1 MSRRRHIAF
10 VVLAACLAGCVQSGA
25 ALVSGS
31 PAQVVVSASPAASGD
46 PASSPPGAGLITIG
60 RQDEGTAIVVP
71 RDAHVLVKLG
81 TDLMWTVSVRDPAIL
96 VPVPGVMLV
105 QGAQALYLASQ
116 TGRTTI
122 VGVGDPA
129 CRSSQPPC
137 MAPSLEWS
145 VTVVV
150 D

>member
-1 MSRRRHIAF
+1 MIRTRLGAL

-25 ALVSGS
+25 TLVPGS
-31 PAQVVVSASPAASGD
+31 PEPVVGSASPAASGAL
-46 PASSPPGAGLITIG
+46 ASSSPDAGLITIG
-60 RQDEGTAIVVP
+60 RPDEGTTIVVP
-71 RDAHVLVKLG
+71 RGAHVLVKLG
-81 TDLMWTVSVRDPAIL
+81 TDLIWTVSVRDPAIL
-96 VPVPGVMLV
+96 TPVPGVALV
-105 QGAQALYLASQ
+105 LGAQALYLASQ

-122 VGVGDPA
+122 AGVGDPA

-137 MAPSLEWS
+137 LAPSLAWS